1 MTLPG
6 KASWPQTLAR
16 FAALCAFAFW
26 QGGFVFYAGVVV
38 PIGSDELGDTLQ
50 GFITRRVTRSL
61 NVIGL
66 VALALLLVDHLVH
79 PFQARNKKA
88 FWVLWV
94 LMLGCQTALL
104 ILHPMMDLLLEPETV
119 SVLDRR
125 VFRLMHRNYLWTS
138 TILWGASLGWVW
150 LVARDHSSGPPKET
164 PRT

>member
-1 MTLPG
+1 MTSQGTATL
-6 KASWPQTLAR
+6 PQTLAR
-16 FAALCAFAFW
+16 FAAVCAFAFW

-38 PIGSDELGDTLQ
+38 PIGGDELGDTLQ
-50 GFITRRVTRSL
+50 GFITRRVTRIL
-61 NVIGL
+61 NVVGL
-66 VALALLLVDHLVH
+66 AALALLLVDHLVR
-79 PFQARNKKA
+79 PFLGGKKKV
-88 FWVLWV
+88 FWVLWI
-94 LMLGCQTALL
+94 LMLMCQTALL

-150 LVARDHSSGPPKET
+150 LVARDKSGGPPKET